1 MLCSRPVEAPARL
14 MDAASGQPPA
24 LTLVV
29 GADHAVALASAK
41 AATEAGLIEPLLLG
55 APARIAALAEEA
67 HWDIAGFQVIP
78 AEGETALAEAATEAA
93 ADPALQIIMK
103 GQIHTDALMAALL
116 KREAG
121 IRTGRRLS
129 HVFHMTVPG
138 HDDPLLISDG
148 ALNVAPDAKTFEA
161 IAGNLVT
168 LCHRIAIPRPRIACL
183 SATEEPL
190 AQMPSSIAAGAL
202 ADWANGQGWSADF
215 AGPMAF
221 DNAVSPQAA

>member
-55 APARIAALAEEA
+55 APAQIAALAEEA

-93 ADPALQIIMK
+93 ADPAL
-103 GQIHTDALMAALL
+103 HRDHL
-116 KREAG
+116 EACDVPVRLVG
-121 IRTGRRLS
+121 EGCNPGGR
-129 HVFHMTVPG
+129 
-138 HDDPLLISDG
+138 
-148 ALNVAPDAKTFEA
+148 A
-161 IAGNLVT
+161 
-168 LCHRIAIPRPRIACL
+168 
-183 SATEEPL
+183 EE
-190 AQMPSSIAAGAL
+190 
-202 ADWANGQGWSADF
+202 
-215 AGPMAF
+215 
-221 DNAVSPQAA
+221 